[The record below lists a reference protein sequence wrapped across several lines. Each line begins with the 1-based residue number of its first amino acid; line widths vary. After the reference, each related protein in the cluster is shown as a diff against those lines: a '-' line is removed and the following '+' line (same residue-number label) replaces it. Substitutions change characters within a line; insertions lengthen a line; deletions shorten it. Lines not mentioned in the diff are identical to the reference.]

1 LGCIA
6 RDRGQIYEAS
16 DWFKE
21 ALQKNQEHADAWVLM
36 GNLHLSKQEWGPGQK
51 KFERILQ
58 NSSMKND
65 PYSMLALGNIW
76 LSSVHQAHRDKS
88 KDKRHLDRA
97 LNYYKDVLRK
107 DPHNLY
113 AANGIGKCKHWHLT
127 KSIIDITFCQ
137 ATMHEQVQGP
147 SHISLLS
154 Y

>member
-88 KDKRHLDRA
+88 KVSLIITLFSHDYHI
-97 LNYYKDVLRK
+97 NYRINV
-107 DPHNLY
+107 
-113 AANGIGKCKHWHLT
+113 ILT
-127 KSIIDITFCQ
+127 E
-137 ATMHEQVQGP
+137 H
-147 SHISLLS
+147 
-154 Y
+154 